1 MGLIRGFQ
9 RRLVCG
15 QHRISTSRVA
25 TADAAG
31 AGHPPPVFTP
41 ERNQMKEKKMSI
53 RISKEDLNIVHY
65 KAEQAKLTLTEYVTQ
80 CALSKQI
87 FVIDGLDEV
96 IRQQKAIGK
105 NLNRLTVLS
114 NMGKISYVNLQE
126 LTEEYAS
133 LNKTLTELL
142 DRKRW
147 SA

>member
-1 MGLIRGFQ
+1 M
-9 RRLVCG
+9 
-15 QHRISTSRVA
+15 
-25 TADAAG
+25 
-31 AGHPPPVFTP
+31 
-41 ERNQMKEKKMSI
+41 
-53 RISKEDLNIVHY
+53 NIVHY

-80 CALSKQI
+80 CALGKQI

-96 IRQQKAIGK
+96 LRKQKAIGR

-114 NMGKISYVNLQE
+114 NMGKISSVNLEQ

-133 LNKTLTELL
+133 LNKTLTEFL

>member
-1 MGLIRGFQ
+1 
-9 RRLVCG
+9 
-15 QHRISTSRVA
+15 
-25 TADAAG
+25 
-31 AGHPPPVFTP
+31 
-41 ERNQMKEKKMSI
+41 MKEKKMSI

-80 CALSKQI
+80 CAH
-87 FVIDGLDEV
+87 
-96 IRQQKAIGK
+96 
-105 NLNRLTVLS
+105 
-114 NMGKISYVNLQE
+114 VNLQE

>member
-1 MGLIRGFQ
+1 
-9 RRLVCG
+9 
-15 QHRISTSRVA
+15 
-25 TADAAG
+25 
-31 AGHPPPVFTP
+31 
-41 ERNQMKEKKMSI
+41 MKDKKMSI
-53 RISKEDLNIVHY
+53 GISEDDLNIVHY
-65 KAEQAKLTLTEYVTQ
+65 KAEQAKLTMTEYVTQ
-80 CALSKQI
+80 CALGKQI

-114 NMGKISYVNLQE
+114 NMGKISSVNLEQ

-133 LNKTLTELL
+133 LNKALTELL

>member
-1 MGLIRGFQ
+1 
-9 RRLVCG
+9 
-15 QHRISTSRVA
+15 
-25 TADAAG
+25 
-31 AGHPPPVFTP
+31 
-41 ERNQMKEKKMSI
+41 MSI
-53 RISKEDLNIVHY
+53 RISEDDLNIVHY
-65 KAEQAKLTLTEYVTQ
+65 KAEQAKLTMTEYVTQ
-80 CALSKQI
+80 CALGKQI

-96 IRQQKAIGK
+96 LRQQKAIGK

-114 NMGKISYVNLQE
+114 NMGKISSVNLEQ

>member
-1 MGLIRGFQ
+1 
-9 RRLVCG
+9 
-15 QHRISTSRVA
+15 
-25 TADAAG
+25 
-31 AGHPPPVFTP
+31 
-41 ERNQMKEKKMSI
+41 MKDKKMSI
-53 RISKEDLNIVHY
+53 RISEDDLNIVHY
-65 KAEQAKLTLTEYVTQ
+65 KAELAKLSLTEYVTQ

>member
-1 MGLIRGFQ
+1 
-9 RRLVCG
+9 
-15 QHRISTSRVA
+15 
-25 TADAAG
+25 
-31 AGHPPPVFTP
+31 
-41 ERNQMKEKKMSI
+41 MKDKKMSI
-53 RISKEDLNIVHY
+53 RISEDDLNIVHY

-80 CALSKQI
+80 CSLSKQI

-114 NMGKISYVNLQE
+114 NMGKLSSVNLE
-126 LTEEYAS
+126 HLTEEYAV
-133 LNKTLTELL
+133 LNRTLTELL

>member
-1 MGLIRGFQ
+1 
-9 RRLVCG
+9 
-15 QHRISTSRVA
+15 
-25 TADAAG
+25 
-31 AGHPPPVFTP
+31 
-41 ERNQMKEKKMSI
+41 MSI
-53 RISKEDLNIVHY
+53 RISEDDLNIVHY
-65 KAEQAKLTLTEYVTQ
+65 KAEQAKLSLTEYVTQ
-80 CALSKQI
+80 CALGKQI

-114 NMGKISYVNLQE
+114 NMGKISSVNLQE
-126 LTEEYAS
+126 LTEKYAA

>member
-1 MGLIRGFQ
+1 
-9 RRLVCG
+9 
-15 QHRISTSRVA
+15 
-25 TADAAG
+25 
-31 AGHPPPVFTP
+31 
-41 ERNQMKEKKMSI
+41 MSI
-53 RISKEDLNIVHY
+53 RITEEDLNIVHY

-80 CALSKQI
+80 CALGKQI

-96 IRQQKAIGK
+96 LRQQKAIGK

-114 NMGKISYVNLQE
+114 NMGNVSCVNLQE
-126 LTEEYAS
+126 LTEEYAA

>member
-1 MGLIRGFQ
+1 
-9 RRLVCG
+9 
-15 QHRISTSRVA
+15 
-25 TADAAG
+25 
-31 AGHPPPVFTP
+31 
-41 ERNQMKEKKMSI
+41 MSI
-53 RISKEDLNIVHY
+53 RISAEDLNIVHY

-80 CALSKQI
+80 CALGKQI

-114 NMGKISYVNLQE
+114 NMGKISSVNLQE
-126 LTEEYAS
+126 LTEEYAA
-133 LNKTLTELL
+133 LNKTLTEML